1 MTANTFG
8 RYELVELLGRGGM
21 AEVWRARIE
30 GPTGFARTLVVK
42 RIRPELAADPHF
54 VEMFLREARLSARL
68 THPNIVQ
75 VFELGQVDGE
85 YFLAL
90 EHLAGED
97 FGALLAACPDPPPLG
112 LGPLVVRDVCRA
124 LACAHEAVDDAGAP
138 LQIIHRDVSPGNVM
152 IGHRGEVKLVDFGIA
167 KALAAAGDG
176 LTNTQHAIKGKYGY
190 MSPEQMDG
198 SGVDHRTDLYACG
211 VLLYESLTG
220 SKLFGGSTDFDAIR
234 AMQRRRIEP
243 PSSRVPQIP
252 PALDA
257 IVLRAL
263 QRKASDRFATATE
276 MAGALDEVVRA
287 LGFDHDQL
295 ADLMHRSF
303 RAPPPPEPGAPTE
316 VMSRVAPMT
325 DPQPAPPPR
334 RGPILVGAVAALAL
348 LIVGG
353 ALWWK
358 SAHRDENPLPPIAAP
373 PEPIAIPQPLDAGS
387 PQVTVDKPRPAVV
400 SRDEVVDPFRDPPRP
415 QRKPTPARPTR
426 PSKTLPSRA
435 KRPAPGKNDEGVD
448 DVVSPF

>member
-1 MTANTFG
+1 VTANRFG

-21 AEVWRARIE
+21 AEVWRARID

-42 RIRPELAADPHF
+42 RIRPELAADRHF

-75 VFELGQVDGE
+75 VFELGEVNGE

-90 EHLAGED
+90 EHLEGED

-152 IGHRGEVKLVDFGIA
+152 IGQRGEVKLVDFGIA

-190 MSPEQMDG
+190 MSPEQMEG

-211 VLLYESLTG
+211 VLLYEALTG
-220 SKLFGGSTDFDAIR
+220 TKLFGGSTDFDAIR

-243 PSSRVPQIP
+243 PSSLVPEIP

-257 IVLRAL
+257 ICLRAL
-263 QRKASDRFATATE
+263 QRKASDRFATAAE
-276 MAGALDEVVRA
+276 MASALDEVVRT

-295 ADLMHRSF
+295 ADLMHRCF
-303 RAPPPPEPGAPTE
+303 RGAPPPEPGAATE
-316 VMSRVAPMT
+316 VMSQVAPKT
-325 DPQPAPPPR
+325 EPSPGSR
-334 RGPILVGAVAALAL
+334 RGPILVGAIAAIGL
-348 LIVGG
+348 LTVGG

-358 SAHRDENPLPPIAAP
+358 SAHRSETALAPIVVPA
-373 PEPIAIPQPLDAGS
+373 PIAIPIARDAGS
-387 PQVTVDKPRPAVV
+387 SEIPVEKPRPAVV
-400 SRDEVVDPFRDPPRP
+400 EKEEVVNPFHDPPPRP
-415 QRKPTPARPTR
+415 AHKAPPVRPPR
-426 PSKTLPSRA
+426 Q
-435 KRPAPGKNDEGVD
+435 KRLVKHGTHPRTDEGVD